1 LRRRKLQSLQQEK
14 GREMG
19 KKVIIELENPKS
31 AKTSVPKN
39 PLLKLLLAIKVVKQ
53 TRARIYS
60 REGADPECCH
70 FLFGSRPRF
79 FYALIGAMIPPK
91 SA

>member
-1 LRRRKLQSLQQEK
+1 MEK
-14 GREMG
+14 
-19 KKVIIELENPKS
+19 IINIELKDPKS
-31 AKTSVPKN
+31 VKNSVFKN
-39 PLLKLLLAIKVVKQ
+39 TLLKLLLAMKVVKQ
-53 TRARIYS
+53 SRARIYS